1 MGLSTAAQLLGIDV
15 QGMEHHRA
23 LDDSLL
29 ALACFRRL
37 YDEEELKPFFEDASK
52 DQFYDKMRFKT
63 TILCDLSNPLLK
75 DADMSFECPA
85 CGAEAKRNG
94 EWEFKNKSY
103 RADFRCPCCGGEFKG
118 RIQFKLKYEGVV
130 VKKTTDRKEEEP
142 AGEMAAAEEADG

>member
-52 DQFYDKMRFKT
+52 NQF
-63 TILCDLSNPLLK
+63 L
-75 DADMSFECPA
+75 
-85 CGAEAKRNG
+85 
-94 EWEFKNKSY
+94 
-103 RADFRCPCCGGEFKG
+103 
-118 RIQFKLKYEGVV
+118 
-130 VKKTTDRKEEEP
+130 
-142 AGEMAAAEEADG
+142 